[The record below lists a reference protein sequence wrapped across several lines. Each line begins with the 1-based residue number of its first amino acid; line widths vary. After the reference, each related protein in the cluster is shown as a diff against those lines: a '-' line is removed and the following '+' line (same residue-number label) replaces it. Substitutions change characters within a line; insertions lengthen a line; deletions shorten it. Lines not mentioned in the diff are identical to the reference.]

1 MGLKAA
7 FAMNVRGEKFAL
19 GGGGKSAKHGAVC
32 LKTAKK
38 KT

>member
-19 GGGGKSAKHGAVC
+19 GGAVNLRSMARC
-32 LKTAKK
+32 F
-38 KT
+38 